1 VLLFVLNDFG
11 YIRWTV
17 WGDCDTLRLYYNSC
31 QSAIRAATLTCIM
44 NTWTSLAVIW
54 NLMRFKSP
62 VVDVAIRL
70 CCRCNLRSIS
80 TSHVTIH
87 ALLPL
92 VQLLNIFHITAH
104 FVALDFIATHFH
116 MYICSAR
123 SFVSFAV
130 AIFAPRFQNSVV
142 FFRKTTT
149 NVPLCHACFCLTA
162 RNSVIINVVTKWE
175 VVIVLRII
183 TTMMMLTTDS
193 ATDEKQFV
201 NCVFL

>member
-1 VLLFVLNDFG
+1 
-11 YIRWTV
+11 
-17 WGDCDTLRLYYNSC
+17 
-31 QSAIRAATLTCIM
+31 
-44 NTWTSLAVIW
+44 
-54 NLMRFKSP
+54 MRFKSP

-175 VVIVLRII
+175 VSCDCI
-183 TTMMMLTTDS
+183 TDYHNYDDAYNRFSYRRETVRQLCI
-193 ATDEKQFV
+193 FV
-201 NCVFL
+201 A